1 MQTARLPGW
10 GSDPDLRSKGKM
22 GASAWFRPYSL
33 LYIIH
38 IMRNTG
44 MFDAVAQS
52 WRLVLSD
59 RNNCPSYAEEIAS
72 ASLALK
78 DQLID
83 K

>member
-1 MQTARLPGW
+1 
-10 GSDPDLRSKGKM
+10 
-22 GASAWFRPYSL
+22 
-33 LYIIH
+33 
-38 IMRNTG
+38 MRNTG

-59 RNNCPSYAEEIAS
+59 RNNCPSYADEIAS